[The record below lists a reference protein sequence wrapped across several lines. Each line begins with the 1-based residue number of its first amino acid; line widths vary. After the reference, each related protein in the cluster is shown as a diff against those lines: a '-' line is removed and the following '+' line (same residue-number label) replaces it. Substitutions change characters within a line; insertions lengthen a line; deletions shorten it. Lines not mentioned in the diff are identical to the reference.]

1 MREILFRGKHK
12 NGFWCYGNL
21 NINSQGVTIITPDE
35 TALGKHGA
43 VIPETVGQYT
53 GLTDRN
59 GKKIFEGDIVRV
71 HQFLFDGNEYENEIT
86 ISIEYMSDCTC
97 FGANIIYGRKIKHY
111 MGYTGEKVVIPL
123 CDLYGLHEESFE
135 VIGNI
140 HDNPE
145 LLESEDWTN
154 ERSKILS

>member
-35 TALGKHGA
+35 TALGKYGA

-53 GLTDRN
+53 GLTDKN
-59 GKKIFEGDIVRV
+59 GKKIFEGDILKCCDDKIETEFMAIVE
-71 HQFLFDGNEYENEIT
+71 FGNPNGTYSWGWQLKPINVDKNVINPD
-86 ISIEYMSDCTC
+86 ILLWIEMEET
-97 FGANIIYGRKIKHY
+97 GAI
-111 MGYTGEKVVIPL
+111 
-123 CDLYGLHEESFE
+123 CE

-145 LLESEDWTN
+145 LLESED
-154 ERSKILS
+154 

>member
-35 TALGKHGA
+35 TALGKYGA

-53 GLTDRN
+53 GLTDKN
-59 GKKIFEGDIVRV
+59 GKKIFEGDICKYGDSFGVV
-71 HQFLFDGNEYENEIT
+71 EFYEDDAMFIFTYNE
-86 ISIEYMSDCTC
+86 
-97 FGANIIYGRKIKHY
+97 NIQTNLSCMWSKN
-111 MGYTGEKVVIPL
+111 L
-123 CDLYGLHEESFE
+123 E

-140 HDNPE
+140 YDNPE
-145 LLESEDWTN
+145 LVESED
-154 ERSKILS
+154 